1 MKRLLL
7 AAGVSACA
15 LAALPCFAAE
25 TATATPSAS
34 ADAQPSYA
42 PWGFDLKGR
51 DTAVKPGDNFFGYAN
66 GTAVRDMVIPPDRT
80 NFGAFVVLADLSE
93 KRVHQILDD
102 ASAHAQAT
110 PADGLGKAGALYRA
124 FMDEASVEKRGAAPL
139 APELADIRGLKTAA
153 DFATLQGKAQT
164 NFQGSLF
171 AMSIEPDAKDPTK
184 YAITIGQAGLGL
196 PDRDYYLAK
205 QFAEK
210 KAKYPGFIT
219 RMLTLAGWPDP
230 AGSAAKILAFE
241 QKIAEVSWSRA
252 EDRDPD
258 KTYNPMSFAELQ
270 KQVPGFDWAAF
281 FKAAGLGAPDRV
293 VLGEKSAIEK
303 IAALAGATPIGT
315 LQAWAAFHLATNAA
329 PVLSKDFV
337 AANFDFNHRELQG
350 QPQERPRWKRAVAA
364 VEAALGEA
372 VGQQYVKL
380 YYPPDARAKMEALTH
395 DLRDAFRNRLEH
407 NTWMSP
413 PTKHKALEKLAAF
426 DFQIGYPKKWRDY
439 ASLKIDA
446 GDLYG
451 DVERGSAFEWNYWVG
466 HLGHK
471 VDRDEWE
478 MLPQTVNAYNQPT
491 FNEVVFPAAILQP
504 PFFNKDADPAINYGA
519 IGGVIGHEM
528 THGFD
533 DEGRK
538 FDALGRLHD
547 WWTPDDARRFDELSK
562 KYGAQFAAMDILPGA
577 HINPEL
583 TMGEN
588 IADLGGL
595 TLAYDAYKASL
606 HGKPAPVLDG
616 LTGEQRVFLGWAQ
629 VWRAKLRPDAE
640 RQRLV
645 VDPHS
650 PPVARVN
657 GPMPNVEGW
666 YEAWRI
672 QPGEKLYRGPGER
685 VIIW

>member
-1 MKRLLL
+1 MKKLML
-7 AAGVSACA
+7 AAGVALCA
-15 LAALPCFAAE
+15 LWGGAAPAGE
-25 TATATPSAS
+25 TAKPAGGAG
-34 ADAQPSYA
+34 YG

-51 DTAVKPGDNFFGYAN
+51 DTAVRPGDNFFEYAD

-80 NFGAFVVLADLSE
+80 NFGAFSVLRDLSE
-93 KRVHQILDD
+93 SRVHKILED
-102 ASAHAQAT
+102 ASAHAAGA
-110 PADGLGKAGALYRA
+110 PSDGLGKAGALYKA
-124 FMDEASVEKRGAAPL
+124 FMDEAAVEKRGASPL
-139 APELADIRGLKTAA
+139 AAELAQIRALKTAA
-153 DFATLQGKAQT
+153 DFAALQGSAQS

-171 AMSIEPDAKDPTK
+171 SMGIQPDAKDPTQ

-205 QFAEK
+205 EFADK
-210 KAKYPGFIT
+210 KAKYTGFMT
-219 RMLTLAGWPDP
+219 KMLTLAGWPDA
-230 AGSAAKILAFE
+230 AGAAQKILGFE

-258 KTYNPMSFAELQ
+258 KTYNPMSFAALQ
-270 KQVPGFDWAAF
+270 KQAPGFDWGVF
-281 FKAAGLGAPDRV
+281 FKSAGLGTPDRV
-293 VLGEKSAIEK
+293 VINEKSAVEK
-303 IAALAGATPIGT
+303 IAALAAATPIDT
-315 LQAWAAFHLATNAA
+315 LAAWAAFHLAVNAA
-329 PVLSKDFV
+329 PYLSKDFV
-337 AANFDFNHRELQG
+337 TANFDFNSHELQG
-350 QPQERPRWKRAVAA
+350 QPQQRPRWKRAVAA
-364 VEAALGEA
+364 VEGAVGEA
-372 VGQQYVKL
+372 VGEEYVRL
-380 YYPPDARAKMEALTH
+380 YYPPDARAKMVALTH

-407 NTWMSP
+407 NSWMSA
-413 PTKHKALEKLAAF
+413 PTRAKALEKLAAF

-439 ASLKIDA
+439 TALKIDA

-451 DVERGSAFEWNYWVG
+451 DVERGDAFEWHYWVG

-471 VDRDEWE
+471 VDRDEWD

-504 PFFNKDADPAINYGA
+504 PFFNNAADPAINYGA

-538 FDALGRLHD
+538 FDAQGRLHD
-547 WWTPDDARRFDELSK
+547 WWTPEDSKRFDELAK

-595 TLAYDAYKASL
+595 TLALDAYRASL

-629 VWRAKLRPDAE
+629 VWRAKVRPDAE
-640 RQRLV
+640 RQDLV

-650 PPVARVN
+650 PAIARVN

-666 YEAWRI
+666 YSAWNV
-672 QPGEKLYRGPGER
+672 QPGEKLYRKPGDR

>member
-1 MKRLLL
+1 MNRMLL
-7 AAGVSACA
+7 AAGAAMVALSAGMA
-15 LAALPCFAAE
+15 QAAE
-25 TATATPSAS
+25 TAAPAGAR
-34 ADAQPSYA
+34 ADATPSYA

-51 DTAVKPGDNFFGYAN
+51 DTSIKPGDSFFGYAD

-93 KRVHQILDD
+93 TRVHQILDTSSSH
-102 ASAHAQAT
+102 ASAT
-110 PADGLGKAGALYRA
+110 PSDGLGKAGALYKA
-124 FMDEASVEKRGAAPL
+124 FMDEAAVEKRGAEPL
-139 APELADIRGLKTAA
+139 APDLSDIRGVKTPA
-153 DFATLQGKAQT
+153 DFATLQGRAQT
-164 NFQGSLF
+164 SFQGSLF
-171 AMSIEPDAKDPTK
+171 AMAIEPDAKDPTK

-196 PDRDYYLAK
+196 PDRDYYLEK
-205 QFAEK
+205 QFADK
-210 KAKYPGFIT
+210 KGKYPAFIT

-230 AGSAAKILAFE
+230 AGSAAKILGFE

-258 KTYNPMSFAELQ
+258 KTYNPLSFAELQ
-270 KQVPGFDWAAF
+270 KQAPGFDWAAF
-281 FKAAGLGAPDRV
+281 FKTAGLGTPERV

-315 LQAWAAFHLATNAA
+315 LQAWSAFHLAVNAA
-329 PVLSKDFV
+329 PVLAKPFV
-337 AANFDFNHRELQG
+337 EANFDFNYRELQG
-350 QPQERPRWKRAVAA
+350 QPQERPRWKRAVAMVEGA
-364 VEAALGEA
+364 VGEA
-372 VGQQYVKL
+372 VGQEYVRL

-407 NTWMSP
+407 NSWMSP
-413 PTKHKALEKLAAF
+413 PTKQKALEKLAAF

-439 ASLKIDA
+439 SSLKIAAD
-446 GDLYG
+446 DLYG
-451 DVERGSAFEWNYWVG
+451 DVERGDAFEWHYWLG
-466 HLGHK
+466 HLGHT
-471 VDRDEWE
+471 VDRDEWD

-504 PFFNKDADPAINYGA
+504 PFFNNNADPAINYGA

-538 FDALGRLHD
+538 FDAKGRLHD
-547 WWTPDDARRFDELSK
+547 WWTDEDAKRFNELAK
-562 KYGAQFAAMDILPGA
+562 RYGAQFAAMDIMPGA

-595 TLAYDAYKASL
+595 TLALDAYRASL

-629 VWRAKLRPDAE
+629 VWRAKVRPDAA

-666 YEAWRI
+666 YSAWNV
-672 QPGEKLYRGPGER
+672 QPGEKLYRKPADR

>member
-1 MKRLLL
+1 MKKLVL
-7 AAGVSACA
+7 AAGVALWAGVASAG
-15 LAALPCFAAE
+15 E
-25 TATATPSAS
+25 TAKPA
-34 ADAQPSYA
+34 ADTGYA

-51 DTAVKPGDNFFGYAN
+51 DTSVKPGDNFFEYAD

-80 NFGAFVVLADLSE
+80 NFGAFVMLRDLSE
-93 KRVHQILDD
+93 ARVHGILDD
-102 ASAHAQAT
+102 ASAHAAGV
-110 PADGLGKAGALYRA
+110 PSDGLGKAGAFYKA
-124 FMDEASVEKRGAAPL
+124 FMDEAAVEKRGAAPL
-139 APELADIRGLKTAA
+139 APELAQIRAVKTAA
-153 DFATLQGKAQT
+153 EFAALQGGAQG
-164 NFQGSLF
+164 NLQGSLF
-171 AMSIEPDAKDPTK
+171 SMAIEPDAKDPTH
-184 YAITIGQAGLGL
+184 YAISIGQAGLGL

-205 QFAEK
+205 QFADK
-210 KAKYPGFIT
+210 KAKYAGFVAK
-219 RMLTLAGWPDP
+219 MLTLADWPD
-230 AGSAAKILAFE
+230 AAAAAQKIVAFE

-270 KQVPGFDWAAF
+270 KQAPGFDWGVF
-281 FKAAGLGAPDRV
+281 FKAAGLGKPARV
-293 VLGEKSAIEK
+293 VIGEKSAVEK

-315 LQAWAAFHLATNAA
+315 LQAWSAFHLTVNAA
-329 PVLSKDFV
+329 PYLSKDFV
-337 AANFDFNHRELQG
+337 TANFDFNAHELQG
-350 QPQERPRWKRAVAA
+350 QPQQRPRWKRAVAA
-364 VEAALGEA
+364 VEGALGEA
-372 VGQQYVKL
+372 VGQDYVKL
-380 YYPPDARAKMEALTH
+380 YFPPDARAKMEALTH

-407 NTWMSP
+407 NSWMSA
-413 PTKHKALEKLAAF
+413 PTKAKALEKLAAF

-439 ASLKIDA
+439 GALKIDA

-451 DVERGSAFEWNYWVG
+451 NVERGDAFEWHYQLG
-466 HLGHK
+466 HLSKK
-471 VDRDEWE
+471 VDRDEWD

-504 PFFNKDADPAINYGA
+504 PFFNNAADPAVNYGA

-538 FDALGRLHD
+538 FDAQGRLHD
-547 WWTPDDARRFDELSK
+547 WWTPEDSQRFDELAK

-595 TLAYDAYKASL
+595 TLALDAYRASL
-606 HGKPAPVLDG
+606 HGKPSPVLDG

-629 VWRAKLRPDAE
+629 VWRAKVRPDAV
-640 RQRLV
+640 RQGLV

-666 YEAWRI
+666 YSAWNV
-672 QPGEKLYRGPGER
+672 QPGEKLYRKPGDR